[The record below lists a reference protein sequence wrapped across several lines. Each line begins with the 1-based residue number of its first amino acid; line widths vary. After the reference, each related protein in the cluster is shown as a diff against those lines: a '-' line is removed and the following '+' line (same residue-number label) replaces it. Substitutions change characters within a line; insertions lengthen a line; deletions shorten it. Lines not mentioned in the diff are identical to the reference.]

1 MVEQTNDK
9 TDYYLAS
16 LHELGEV
23 LIKEEQTQDM
33 GRGILRLTLG
43 TIMASKGAIFL
54 YDKEKEI
61 YFSLATQGF
70 NEPGP
75 LSSTPSQI
83 EKLKYYS
90 PVSYTHLRAHETRED
105 RVWRVVV

>member
-90 PVSYTHLRAHETRED
+90 HGHIPLEVQKRHSQRK
-105 RVWRVVV
+105 

>member
-1 MVEQTNDK
+1 MGEQTNDK

-23 LIKEEQTQDM
+23 LIKKEQTQDM

-83 EKLKYYS
+83 EKLKYQ
-90 PVSYTHLRAHETRED
+90 
-105 RVWRVVV
+105 WGNVVARLQQALWY